1 MKKLSLIVAILS
13 LNSSLSSLACANEL
27 PIYNPTA
34 PLSVWQAEHSD
45 SGSMA
50 SFAVQFFSNGLYCS
64 VWAGVGALA
73 VNTGQWRYNSD
84 KSAINV
90 DLIPISLD
98 KLDKNGFT
106 ALIERHPLMELDDE
120 ERQIMGNRFNLIGG
134 NRFIGIEQDSPVYVG
149 FGHDIPD
156 YLIKA
161 DGNMIAPYDKTA
173 LFIAYEPTSLN
184 GATGKFSLA
193 KIDLP
198 TQKNGTVN
206 KITLIPNDNEIFN
219 HIRQMSDET
228 SQILDINFTPKG
240 KQLTAVYTL
249 YDGTTH
255 TMPLGVGN
263 NVAFSEIIKD
273 TGLTNALCFASQSQG
288 KSNSLDTLSDYIRYS
303 KPITWQGQIRQQA
316 DWQIIN

>member
-1 MKKLSLIVAILS
+1 MKKLSLTAVILS
-13 LNSSLSSLACANEL
+13 LNLSLSSLVYANEL

-34 PLSVWQAEHSD
+34 PLSVWQAEYSD
-45 SGSMA
+45 SGAMA
-50 SFAVQFFSNGLYCS
+50 GFAVQFFSDGLYCS
-64 VWAGVGALA
+64 VWAGVGALT
-73 VNTGQWRYNSD
+73 VDTGQWRYNSD

-98 KLDKNGFT
+98 KNGFT
-106 ALIERHPLMELDDE
+106 ALIERHPLMELGDE
-120 ERQIMGNRFNLIGG
+120 ERQIMGNRFNL
-134 NRFIGIEQDSPVYVG
+134 IGIEQDSPVYVG

-156 YLIKA
+156 YLVKT

-173 LFIAYEPTSLN
+173 LFIAHEPTSLN

-219 HIRQMSDET
+219 HIRQMSDVT
-228 SQILDINFTPKG
+228 SQISDINFTLKD

-249 YDGTTH
+249 YGTTH
-255 TMPLGVGN
+255 TMPLDAGN
-263 NVAFSEIIKD
+263 NVAFSEIINNHSQE
-273 TGLTNALCFASQSQG
+273 TGLTNAFCFASQSQG
-288 KSNSLDTLSDYIRYS
+288 KSNSLDVLSDYIRYS